1 MKKII
6 LLSIIAIIFSC
17 DSEKSN
23 EANKDKTEKYK
34 VPVSVKTIDYEIF
47 KNYFEASGTVEAIYD
62 AFISPE
68 ISGQIKKIHIMEG
81 ERVIKG
87 AILVTLNTNVI
98 QKGIDEVKIAL
109 ELAETVYNKQK
120 ELWDQKIGSEIQ
132 YLTAKT
138 NKESL
143 EKKLKTIEAQ
153 SEMAIIKAPFD
164 GIVDEIFQKEGEL
177 AIPGMRIMQLVN
189 LSKLNINADV
199 SEAYLSKIK
208 KGDSVL
214 VEFPSYPEIKINVPV
229 YRTGNVV
236 KPQNRTFKVQLKINN
251 QKEKLKPNII
261 AILHINDYSND
272 SAFVVPSIIIKK
284 DIKGD
289 FIFLAEKQ
297 EENYIAKKMY
307 IETGRSYK
315 AQTEILKGV
324 KKGQKVII
332 NGYNMVSTGTEIS
345 IK

>member
-6 LLSIIAIIFSC
+6 SLSIIAIIFSC
-17 DSEKSN
+17 CSEKSK
-23 EANKDKTEKYK
+23 ETKKDKTEKYK
-34 VPVSVKTIDYEIF
+34 VPVFVKTIDYESF

-68 ISGQIKKIHIMEG
+68 ISGQIKKIHIREG
-81 ERVIKG
+81 ERVTKNT
-87 AILVTLNTNVI
+87 ILVTLNKNVI

-109 ELAETVYNKQK
+109 KLAETVYKKQK

-138 NKESL
+138 NKKSL

-214 VEFPSYPEIKINVPV
+214 VEFPSYPDIKLNVPV

-236 KPQNRTFKVQLKINN
+236 KPQNRTFIVQLKINN

-261 AILHINDYSND
+261 SILHINDYSND

-289 FIFLAEKQ
+289 FIFLADKQ
-297 EENYIAKKMY
+297 GENYIANKKY

-315 AQTEILKGV
+315 DKTEILKGV